1 MKFTEPKWGPKEDE
15 DIPKGAVILC
25 PGCDRHLF
33 LTARKT
39 ECWDAIDQN
48 SWEAMGNS
56 KVPGPWED
64 IVCSFCGEDL
74 LNEMGEV
81 KYIERCTEKET
92 DG

>member
-1 MKFTEPKWGPKEDE
+1 MKFTEPVWGPTAEKDV
-15 DIPKGAVILC
+15 PKGAVILC
-25 PGCDRHLF
+25 PGCGRHLF
-33 LTARKT
+33 LAARDI

-48 SWEAMGNS
+48 SWEPMGNA

-64 IVCSFCGEDL
+64 IVCSFCGADL
-74 LNEMGEV
+74 FNEMGEV

>member
-1 MKFTEPKWGPKEDE
+1 
-15 DIPKGAVILC
+15 
-25 PGCDRHLF
+25 
-33 LTARKT
+33 
-39 ECWDAIDQN
+39 
-48 SWEAMGNS
+48 MGNS